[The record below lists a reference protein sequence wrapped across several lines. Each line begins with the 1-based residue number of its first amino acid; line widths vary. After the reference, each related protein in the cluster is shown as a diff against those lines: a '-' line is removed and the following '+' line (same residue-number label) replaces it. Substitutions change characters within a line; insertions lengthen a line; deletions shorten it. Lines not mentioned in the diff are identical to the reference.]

1 MYVTTEGNAS
11 PHPAVRATAAV
22 ECVDSN
28 AAAQVDGKHGGL
40 WVFKYLV
47 YSNGVATPMVS
58 LCHH

>member
-40 WVFKYLV
+40 G
-47 YSNGVATPMVS
+47 GVHGFS
-58 LCHH
+58 SI

>member
-1 MYVTTEGNAS
+1 MYVTTEGNAAS

-40 WVFKYLV
+40 GGGHGF
-47 YSNGVATPMVS
+47 SS
-58 LCHH
+58 I

>member
-28 AAAQVDGKHGGL
+28 TAAQVDGKHGVLGGGHG
-40 WVFKYLV
+40 F
-47 YSNGVATPMVS
+47 SS
-58 LCHH
+58 I